1 MFEPEQLFLNQ
12 NELQPENT
20 YNDLLFISFPLGQAQ
35 TIPSPNIILSFSL
48 ILLLPFK
55 PKS

>member
-35 TIPSPNIILSFSL
+35 TIPSPNNS
-48 ILLLPFK
+48 LLLPNSFTTFQD
-55 PKS
+55 